1 MGTLIE
7 LGVPLLIGAITVP
20 LYGQI
25 KRLGRYLS
33 MGVGGKLPPIAHRA
47 LVVGVAGGLTWASG
61 QLGVALPVD
70 LSMWTPAS
78 TEMFLGGI
86 AAIAMHAGNKTRDA

>member
-25 KRLGRYLS
+25 KRLGRFLS
-33 MGVGGKLPPIAHRA
+33 MGMGTLPPIVHRG
-47 LVVGVAGGLTWASG
+47 LVLGVASGLTWASG

-70 LSMWTPAS
+70 LSMWTPES

-86 AAIAMHAGNKTRDA
+86 AAIAMHAGDKTKK